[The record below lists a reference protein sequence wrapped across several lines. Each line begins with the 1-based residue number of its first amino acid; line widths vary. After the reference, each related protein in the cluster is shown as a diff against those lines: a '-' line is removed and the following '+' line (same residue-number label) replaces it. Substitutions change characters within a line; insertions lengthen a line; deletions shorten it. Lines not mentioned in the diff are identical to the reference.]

1 MSGKVTEALFDLI
14 HSLTKSEKRYFKLLS
29 SRHTIGDEN
38 NYVRLFDFLD
48 AQKEYNEAALFE
60 HFKGEAFL
68 NRFSITKKRLYD
80 HVLTALDA
88 YHRSNSIE
96 AQIDHLLQASDILY
110 EKSLYD
116 QSRRVLTSALKLAK
130 KHEKSELVLRVTRRQ
145 KRLLETKGY
154 LDIQMNEMEAQ
165 VQATEEAIDSLRHL
179 NQVWEVK
186 SRLFNQLSQRGV
198 ARSEQESMAY
208 TEICESLMNKGLPV
222 NASVE
227 LQYLF
232 HHTVSAYYYAV
243 NNLESSL
250 EHMRKNITLFVQ
262 DTKNEFIEANKK
274 ISVLTNAIYVAD
286 KLGYYNESIKMVAQL
301 KRMANDLSTNEDLSI
316 KLFSSISSIELS
328 LFLRKGDFTSAC
340 RYAEQLEEKLDQL
353 SDKVVPIRRA
363 FLEFKIA
370 VAYLGSNAY
379 TKALHWVNR
388 ILNNSELDKT
398 EDLMGFAQL
407 LDLLIHI
414 ELHHDQLLP
423 YSLKNTQRFFKT
435 RNRLYDFEKVFL
447 QFIGRL
453 IKSEDV
459 FESQQIWEELYH
471 ELASVSMDEYQRIA
485 LDYFDFKS
493 WAEAK
498 LKQKSFQSIVR
509 ENYNLTIKAAS

>member
-48 AQKEYNEAALFE
+48 GQREYDEAAVFE
-60 HFKGEAFL
+60 YFKGEAFL

-116 QSRRVLTSALKLAK
+116 QSRRVLTSAMKLAK
-130 KHEKSELVLRVTRRQ
+130 KHEKLELVLRVTRRQ

-154 LDIQMNEMEAQ
+154 LDIQLSEMEAQ
-165 VQATEEAIDSLRHL
+165 VQLTEQTIDSLRL
-179 NQVWEVK
+179 FNQVWEVK
-186 SRLFNQLSQRGV
+186 SRLFNRLSLRGV
-198 ARSEQESMAY
+198 ARSEEEALAY
-208 TEICESLMNKGLPV
+208 TKICQTLERDGLPH
-222 NASVE
+222 NATVE
-227 LQYLF
+227 LQYLY
-232 HHTVSAYYYAV
+232 HHTMSAYFYAV
-243 NNLESSL
+243 NNLGDSL
-250 EHMRKNITLFVQ
+250 GHMRKNIALF
-262 DTKNEFIEANKK
+262 DKDPKNEFIEANKK

-286 KLGYYNESIKMVAQL
+286 KLGFYNESIRMVAKL
-301 KRMANDLSTNEDLSI
+301 KRMSNDLSANEDLSI

-340 RYAEQLEEKLDQL
+340 KYAEQLEEKLEQL
-353 SDKVVPIRRA
+353 SNKVVPIRRA

-379 TKALHWVNR
+379 TNALHWVNR
-388 ILNNSELDKT
+388 ILNNPELDKT

-447 QFIGRL
+447 HFIGRL
-453 IKSEDV
+453 IKSENV
-459 FESQQIWEELYH
+459 FQSQQIWENLYH
-471 ELASVSMDEYQRIA
+471 ELASISMDEYQRIA

-498 LKQKSFQSIVR
+498 LKKKSFQSIVR